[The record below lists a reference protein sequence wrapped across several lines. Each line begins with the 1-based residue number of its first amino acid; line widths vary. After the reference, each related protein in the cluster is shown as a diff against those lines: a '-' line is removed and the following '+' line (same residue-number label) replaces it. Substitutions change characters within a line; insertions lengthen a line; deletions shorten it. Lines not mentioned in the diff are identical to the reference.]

1 MSRFAIVF
9 EDPDHEDYLEDNVRD
24 QQDLRSQE
32 PKGQTAYSLAPEEF
46 SPFGTINS

>member
-1 MSRFAIVF
+1 MF
-9 EDPDHEDYLEDNVRD
+9 EDPDHEDYLEDNVCS

-32 PKGQTAYSLAPEEF
+32 PEGQPATPEEF

>member
-1 MSRFAIVF
+1 MF

-32 PKGQTAYSLAPEEF
+32 PKFQTATPEEF